1 MTGENAESMKAKM
14 NIRLQGLNEVQQTGV
29 KELEKELGFEQS
41 DAGFPVTVQ
50 KNEKGLKICFSGG
63 QAVLSYER
71 EVEFYRGLGLLMEQL
86 TQVRNPEE
94 RRNVEEHACFEDL
107 AYMLDNSRNAVVNLH
122 TLKKQIRQMALM
134 GFHSLL
140 LYTEDTYEIQGEP
153 FWGYMRG
160 RFTAKELKE
169 LDQYGR
175 MFGIELVPCIQTLA
189 HLNQIFQWDAYREVH
204 DISDILLCGEAK
216 TYELLERM
224 IQTCSECF
232 SSRKINIGM
241 DEAELTG
248 RGNYLNRNGYLPV
261 ADIMLTHLNKVT
273 DICRKY
279 GFAPMMWS
287 DMFFKMLKNGGYHE
301 EDLEGIDKVREK
313 IPEDLELIY
322 WDYYSRS
329 KEQYRR
335 MLEKHKLLTDHIG
348 FAGGA
353 WKWNG
358 FAPLCIHSAYA
369 SREALP
375 CCKEQE
381 IRHILVTAWG
391 DNGAEC
397 SSFVT
402 MPVLQIY
409 AEFCYKGYA
418 EPDEVIAGRLLT
430 CCHMKLDDFRLLD
443 SLNLTPDNPAPGR
456 VSVGPQK
463 YLFYQDIL
471 LGLYDRHVDEE
482 TYPAHFKEC
491 AQQLAEAGERAGEYA
506 YIFENLEALSK
517 VLEIKCTIG
526 IELKRAYD
534 EKNQEKLS
542 EIKERLGIL
551 LSSIEAFHTTL
562 TTQWYRENKP
572 FGMDVLD
579 LRIGGLKERVRRA
592 EWTIDQYLQHHHID
606 SIPELETER
615 LLLDE
620 RENPGY
626 RTLPVGHNSWSQIV
640 SVNAL

>member
-1 MTGENAESMKAKM
+1 MSVKTKI
-14 NIRLQGLNEVQQTGV
+14 NIRLQGLSKRQQDGV
-29 KELEKELGFEQS
+29 KELEKELEFEQS
-41 DAGFPVTVQ
+41 DQGFPVVVR
-50 KNEKGLKICFSGG
+50 KNESGLRIGFGRE

-71 EVEFYRGLGLLMEQL
+71 EVEFYRGLGLVIEQL
-86 TQVRNPEE
+86 AEKKHPETIE
-94 RRNVEEHACFEDL
+94 DVEEHACFNDL
-107 AYMLDNSRNAVVNLH
+107 SYMLDNSRNAVVNLR
-122 TLKKQIRQMALM
+122 TLKKQIRQMVLM

-140 LYTEDTYEIQGEP
+140 LYTEDTYEIPGEP

-160 RFTAKELKE
+160 RFTGEELKE

-189 HLNQIFQWDAYREVH
+189 HLNQIFKWDAYQEVR
-204 DISDILLCGEAK
+204 DIGDILLCGEGK
-216 TYELLERM
+216 TYELLEKM
-224 IQTCSECF
+224 IKTCSECF

-248 RGNYLNRNGYLPV
+248 RGKYLNRNGYLPV
-261 ADIMLTHLNKVT
+261 REIMMTHLNKVME
-273 DICRKY
+273 ICHKY

-287 DMFFKMLKNGGYHE
+287 DMFFKMLNNGGYHE
-301 EDLEGIDKVREK
+301 EDLTGIDKVREK

-329 KEQYRR
+329 KEKYHR
-335 MLEKHKLLTDHIG
+335 MLEKHELLTDHIG

-358 FAPLCIHSAYA
+358 FAPLCVHSAYA

-375 CCKEQE
+375 CCKEHG
-381 IRHILVTAWG
+381 IKHVLVTAWG

-409 AEFCYKGYA
+409 AEFCYKGYV
-418 EPDEVIAGRLLT
+418 EPDEVISRRLQT
-430 CCHMKLDDFRLLD
+430 CCHMKLEDFRWLD
-443 SLNLTPDNPAPGR
+443 SLNLTPDNPSPGR

-471 LGLYDRHVDEE
+471 LGLYDRHVDAA
-482 TYPAHFKEC
+482 TYPAHFRQC
-491 AQQLAEAGERAGEYA
+491 AQHLAEAGKRAGEYA
-506 YIFENLEALSK
+506 YIFENLEALSR
-517 VLEIKCTIG
+517 VLEMKCTIG
-526 IELKRAYD
+526 IELKKAYD
-534 EKNQEKLS
+534 EKDREKLL
-542 EIKERLGIL
+542 ELKERLGTL
-551 LSSIEAFHTTL
+551 LSRIEVFHTKL
-562 TTQWYRENKP
+562 SDQWYRENKP

-592 EWTIDQYLQHHHID
+592 EWTIDQYLQNNID
-606 SIPELETER
+606 SIPELEVER
-615 LLLDE
+615 FVLDE

-626 RTLPVGHNSWSQIV
+626 QTLPIGHNNWGQMV
-640 SVNAL
+640 SANVL